1 MPTKKESSKPVA
13 KADRFRLSSVLSGA
27 ARSLVS
33 LVTTY
38 GQTSFYGRQFS
49 TRTYPTPSE
58 CIKGLGS
65 PTTKDLEFAALIDR
79 TYAPPFPLT
88 VEIGIDGT
96 ATVKH
101 MVGAAPRAVTLLGW
115 SFEFADPN
123 SFQAI
128 LITGWDAEHI
138 SVAGSPG
145 AKVWIGLNR

>member
-1 MPTKKESSKPVA
+1 MAAKPKSA
-13 KADRFRLSSVLSGA
+13 SAPKADRFRLSSVLSGA
-27 ARSLVS
+27 VRSLVS
-33 LVTTY
+33 MVTTY
-38 GQTSFYGRQFS
+38 GQTSFNGRQFS
-49 TRTYPTPSE
+49 TKVYATPTD
-58 CIKGLGS
+58 CVKGLGS

-79 TYAPPFPLT
+79 TYAPPLPLT
-88 VEIGIDGT
+88 VDIGIDGT

-101 MVGAAPRAVTLLGW
+101 LLGAAPRAVTLLGW

-123 SFQAI
+123 SYQAI

>member
-1 MPTKKESSKPVA
+1 MATKPKSESEP

-27 ARSLVS
+27 VRSLVS

-38 GQTSFYGRQFS
+38 GQTSFNGRQFS
-49 TRTYPTPSE
+49 TKVYTTPTD
-58 CIKGLGS
+58 CVKGLGS

-79 TYAPPFPLT
+79 TYAPPLPLT
-88 VEIGIDGT
+88 VDIGIDGT

-101 MVGAAPRAVTLLGW
+101 LLGAAPRAVTLLGW

-123 SFQAI
+123 SYQAI